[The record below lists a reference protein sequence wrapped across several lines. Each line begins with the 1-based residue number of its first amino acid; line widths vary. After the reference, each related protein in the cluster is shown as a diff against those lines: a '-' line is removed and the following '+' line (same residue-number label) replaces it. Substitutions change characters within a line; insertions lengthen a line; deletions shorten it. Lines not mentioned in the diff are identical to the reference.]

1 MEIKN
6 VKSKKTKKK
15 KKNGIKTAAVVVLVL
30 LIIAATLFVLSQ
42 TVLFKI
48 KNIEVKGSQ
57 IYSPEEILN
66 TCKISSGDLLYSLNN
81 QSKCNSITT
90 ALPYIKSVKLS
101 QKLPETLIITVTDNT
116 AQYQFES
123 GGVYYL
129 ADSDYK
135 VLEIA
140 QEQNENLIN
149 ITASGIINPKAGYK
163 AEFVDKSKL
172 DVITKISQKCDQY
185 DNITLTSIDLS
196 DDIYI
201 NFTVN
206 KTVDV
211 KLGSEV
217 DIDYKFSHLS
227 GMLKELPTDVRGE
240 INLESYSQKDP
251 KGYFKGY

>member
-6 VKSKKTKKK
+6 VKPKKTKKK

-30 LIIAATLFVLSQ
+30 LIIAGSLFVLSQ

-48 KNIEVKGSQ
+48 KNIEVKGSS
-57 IYSPEEILN
+57 IYSSEEILN

-81 QSKCNSITT
+81 QSKCNNITT

-116 AQYQFES
+116 ARYQFES
-123 GGVYYL
+123 GGVYYF
-129 ADSDYK
+129 ADSEYK
-135 VLEIA
+135 ILELA
-140 QEQNENLIN
+140 QEPDEGLIT
-149 ITASGIINPKAGYK
+149 ITASGIKNPKAGQK
-163 AEFVDKSKL
+163 AEFVDPTKL
-172 DVITKISQKCDQY
+172 DVIEKLSEKCEQY
-185 DNITLTSIDLS
+185 DNITLSSIDLS

-211 KLGSEV
+211 KLGSEI
-217 DIDYKFSHLS
+217 DIDYKFTHLS
-227 GMLKELPTDVRGE
+227 GMIKELPADVSGE
-240 INLESYSQKDP
+240 INLESYTQKDP